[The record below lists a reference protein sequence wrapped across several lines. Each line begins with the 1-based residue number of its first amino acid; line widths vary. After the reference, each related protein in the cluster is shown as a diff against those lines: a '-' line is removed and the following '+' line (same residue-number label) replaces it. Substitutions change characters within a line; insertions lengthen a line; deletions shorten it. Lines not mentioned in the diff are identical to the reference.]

1 MGRITR
7 DYTYM
12 YKNNKKLSLRNGLLI
27 IFILFVSGCSASFTY
42 NNIGWLSGFWIDDYV
57 DLNKQQSQT
66 VKLLI
71 KDTRDW
77 HRTSQLP
84 LYKAD
89 LIHLQNILN
98 DSPSEQALIE
108 LFNNSRGHWQTLV
121 DKIAQPLID
130 VAKSL
135 DKKQKM
141 QFIAKIRDD
150 INEELEEYEKQ
161 TDTERSEE
169 RLEKQ
174 TETYKEWLGK
184 LSQQQL
190 TLISNAN
197 DSYEPRFVQWQKYKN
212 TRLDAL
218 VAVFDNPTT
227 NSAEF
232 SQNLLRI
239 ITEREAFMSPELMAA
254 TEKNQALYA
263 KLLVELRHTLT
274 PKQMKHAEDKFK
286 DMIEEIDDLIAD

>member
-1 MGRITR
+1 
-7 DYTYM
+7 M
-12 YKNNKKLSLRNGLLI
+12 YKKNNKLSLRNGLLVL
-27 IFILFVSGCSASFTY
+27 FIVFVSGCSASFTY

-84 LYKAD
+84 LYKSD
-89 LIHLQNILN
+89 LIYLQNILS

-108 LFNNSRGHWQTLV
+108 HFNNSREHWQTLV
-121 DKIAQPLID
+121 NKIAQPLID

-135 DKKQKM
+135 DENQKM

-161 TDTERSEE
+161 TDAERSEE

-174 TETYKEWLGK
+174 TDTYKEWLGK

-190 TLISNAN
+190 TLIAKAN

-218 VAVFDNPTT
+218 VAVFDNPAI
-227 NSAEF
+227 NEAEF
-232 SQNLLRI
+232 SQNMLHI
-239 ITEREAFMSPELMAA
+239 ITEREAFMSQKLIAA

-263 KLLVELRHTLT
+263 KLLVELRHTLS
-274 PKQMKHAEDKFK
+274 PKQIKHAKDKFK
-286 DMIEEIDDLIAD
+286 DMIEEIDDLIVD

>member
-1 MGRITR
+1 MCK
-7 DYTYM
+7 
-12 YKNNKKLSLRNGLLI
+12 KNNKLSLRNGLLVMLI
-27 IFILFVSGCSASFTY
+27 VFVSGCSASFTY

-84 LYKAD
+84 LYKSD
-89 LIHLQNILN
+89 LIYLQNILS

-108 LFNNSRGHWQTLV
+108 HFNNSREHWQTLV
-121 DKIAQPLID
+121 NKIAQPLID

-135 DKKQKM
+135 DENQKM

-161 TDTERSEE
+161 TDAERSEE

-174 TETYKEWLGK
+174 TDTYKEWLGK

-190 TLISNAN
+190 TLIAKAN

-218 VAVFDNPTT
+218 VAVFDNPAI
-227 NSAEF
+227 NEAEF
-232 SQNLLRI
+232 SQNMLHI
-239 ITEREAFMSPELMAA
+239 ITEREAFMSQELIAA

-263 KLLVELRHTLT
+263 KLLVELRQTLS
-274 PKQMKHAEDKFK
+274 PKQIEHAKDKFK

>member
-1 MGRITR
+1 
-7 DYTYM
+7 M
-12 YKNNKKLSLRNGLLI
+12 YKKNNKLSLRNGLLVL
-27 IFILFVSGCSASFTY
+27 FIVFVSGCSASFTY

-89 LIHLQNILN
+89 LIYLQNILS

-108 LFNNSRGHWQTLV
+108 HFNNSREHWQTLV
-121 DKIAQPLID
+121 NKIAQPLID

-135 DKKQKM
+135 DENQKM

-161 TDTERSEE
+161 TDAERSEE

-174 TETYKEWLGK
+174 TDTYKEWLGK

-190 TLISNAN
+190 TLIAKAN

-218 VAVFDNPTT
+218 VAVFDNPAI
-227 NSAEF
+227 NEAEF
-232 SQNLLRI
+232 SQNMLHI
-239 ITEREAFMSPELMAA
+239 ITEREAFMSQELIAA

-263 KLLVELRHTLT
+263 KLLVELRQTLS
-274 PKQMKHAEDKFK
+274 PKQIKHAKDKFK
-286 DMIEEIDDLIAD
+286 DMIEEIDDLIVD

>member
-1 MGRITR
+1 
-7 DYTYM
+7 M
-12 YKNNKKLSLRNGLLI
+12 YKKNNKLSLRNGLLVL
-27 IFILFVSGCSASFTY
+27 FIVFVSGCSASFTY

-89 LIHLQNILN
+89 LIYLQNILS

-108 LFNNSRGHWQTLV
+108 HFNNSREHWQTLV
-121 DKIAQPLID
+121 NKIAQPLID
-130 VAKSL
+130 VAQSL
-135 DKKQKM
+135 DENQKM

-161 TDTERSEE
+161 TDEERSEE

-174 TETYKEWLGK
+174 TDTYKEWLGK

-190 TLISNAN
+190 TLIAKAN
-197 DSYEPRFVQWQKYKN
+197 DSYAPRFVQWQNYKN

-218 VAVFDNPTT
+218 VAVFDNPAI
-227 NSAEF
+227 NEAEF
-232 SQNLLRI
+232 SQNMLHI
-239 ITEREAFMSPELMAA
+239 ITEREAFMSQKLIAA

-263 KLLVELRHTLT
+263 KLLVELRQTLS
-274 PKQMKHAEDKFK
+274 PKQIKHAKDKFK
-286 DMIEEIDDLIAD
+286 DMIEEIDDLIVD

>member
-1 MGRITR
+1 
-7 DYTYM
+7 M
-12 YKNNKKLSLRNGLLI
+12 YKKNNKLSLRNGLLVL
-27 IFILFVSGCSASFTY
+27 FIVFVSGCSASFTY

-84 LYKAD
+84 LYKSD
-89 LIHLQNILN
+89 LIYLQNILS

-108 LFNNSRGHWQTLV
+108 HFNNSREHWQTLV
-121 DKIAQPLID
+121 NKIAQPLID

-135 DKKQKM
+135 DENQKM

-161 TDTERSEE
+161 TDAERSEE

-174 TETYKEWLGK
+174 TDTYKEWLGK

-190 TLISNAN
+190 TLIAKAN

-218 VAVFDNPTT
+218 VAVFDNPAI
-227 NSAEF
+227 NEAEF
-232 SQNLLRI
+232 SQNMLHI
-239 ITEREAFMSPELMAA
+239 ITKREAFMSQELIAA

-263 KLLVELRHTLT
+263 KLLVELRQTLS
-274 PKQMKHAEDKFK
+274 PKQIKHAKDKFK
-286 DMIEEIDDLIAD
+286 DMIEEIDDLIVD

>member
-1 MGRITR
+1 M
-7 DYTYM
+7 
-12 YKNNKKLSLRNGLLI
+12 LI
-27 IFILFVSGCSASFTY
+27 VFVSGCSASFTY

-84 LYKAD
+84 LYKSD
-89 LIHLQNILN
+89 LIYLQNILS

-108 LFNNSRGHWQTLV
+108 HFNNSREHWQTLV
-121 DKIAQPLID
+121 NKIAQPLID

-135 DKKQKM
+135 DENQKM

-161 TDTERSEE
+161 TDAERSEE

-174 TETYKEWLGK
+174 TDTYKEWLGK

-190 TLISNAN
+190 TLIAKAN

-218 VAVFDNPTT
+218 VAVFDNPAI
-227 NSAEF
+227 NEAEF
-232 SQNLLRI
+232 SQNMLHI
-239 ITEREAFMSPELMAA
+239 ITEREAFMSQELIAA

-263 KLLVELRHTLT
+263 KLLVELRHTLS
-274 PKQMKHAEDKFK
+274 PKQIKHAKDKFK
-286 DMIEEIDDLIAD
+286 DMIEEIDDLIVD